1 MAKSTSEFIK
11 IPLLFISFVFLT
23 VVTQI
28 GGLVFL
34 VCLPICTYLRS
45 KIKNKILGVL
55 SQIFV
60 ALLFYIVCTLCIVP
74 PLARLGGRV
83 PLPIYGTVL
92 QPRNIG
98 FCLLNRHYV
107 KPQLKTLAI
116 KVAQQ
121 LQQQYPGTVLL
132 YLDAGF
138 PFVDGFPLIP
148 HLSHND
154 GKKLD
159 LAFFYRSQLTQKAS
173 NTTPS
178 FIGYGI
184 CEEPLP
190 TEQDYAAQCAQKG
203 YWQYSWLQ
211 KVISQSNKKLF
222 VVDEPR
228 TKTMIQVFS
237 EQTLIEKLFLEPH
250 LKKRWQLDTYPKIR
264 LHGCRAVRHDDHLH
278 VQIK

>member
-1 MAKSTSEFIK
+1 MNKFIK
-11 IPLLFISFVFLT
+11 IVLFIIWFIFLT
-23 VVTQI
+23 LLTQI

-34 VCLPICTYLRS
+34 VCLPIGVYMRR
-45 KIKNKILGVL
+45 KIKNKILGL
-55 SQIFV
+55 ISHFFV
-60 ALLFYIVCTLCIVP
+60 TLLFYMLCTLCIVP
-74 PLARLGGRV
+74 PLASLGGRV

-121 LQQQYPGTVLL
+121 LQQQYQGTILL

-159 LAFFYRSQLTQKAS
+159 LAFFYRSKLTQKAS
-173 NTTPS
+173 NTSPS

-184 CEEPLP
+184 CEKPLS

-211 KVISQSNKKLF
+211 NVMPQGNKKLF
-222 VVDEPR
+222 VVDEYR
-228 TKTMIQVFS
+228 TKTMIQAFS
-237 EQTLIEKLFLEPH
+237 EHALVEKLFLEPH
-250 LKKRWQLDTYPKIR
+250 LKKRWQLDDYDKIR